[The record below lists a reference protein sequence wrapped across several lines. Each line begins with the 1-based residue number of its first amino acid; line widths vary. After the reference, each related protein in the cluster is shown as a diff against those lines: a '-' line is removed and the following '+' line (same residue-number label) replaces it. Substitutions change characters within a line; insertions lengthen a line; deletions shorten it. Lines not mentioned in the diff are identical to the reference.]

1 MGGHPAERTAA
12 VLAATRNA
20 VPARVQ
26 LLTSPGGILCNPPPW
41 GTLAAVDLTSGDV
54 RWEVP
59 LGRTPELSAVPEA
72 RHWGSPNYGGTLTT
86 AGGLVFI
93 AAARDTALRAFD
105 VETGTVLWEAD
116 LPTSAQATPMTYR
129 SASGKQFVVIAAGAT
144 RGSGPTA
151 AITSRSRCRE
161 ARGACIRLK
170 VMPYHTALASTSSL
184 RGAIIPG

>member
-1 MGGHPAERTAA
+1 
-12 VLAATRNA
+12 
-20 VPARVQ
+20 
-26 LLTSPGGILCNPPPW
+26 
-41 GTLAAVDLTSGDV
+41 
-54 RWEVP
+54 
-59 LGRTPELSAVPEA
+59 
-72 RHWGSPNYGGTLTT
+72 
-86 AGGLVFI
+86 VFI

-105 VETGTVLWEAD
+105 VEPGTVLWEAD

-129 SASGKQFVVIAAGAT
+129 SASGKQFGVIAAGAT

-151 AITSRSRCRE
+151 AITSSRSRCRE